1 MPDRILTTHVGS
13 LVRPPRVMSYIEAIE
28 GGVAVDSQAFDACLR
43 EEIATVVRQQADA
56 GIDIVSDG
64 EFGKLRSWSFY
75 VLDRLTGIEERDVDA
90 PRGAGRDQTLFPEFY
105 AEYFPTQKLPKRGT
119 AVAVAPITYK
129 GHAAVARDI
138 AIFKDALK
146 ASGAKVEGA
155 FLPVVAP
162 ASAVP
167 RSRNEYYKQRRGVP
181 VRARRRAAR
190 GIQGDRRRGPVRAG
204 RRRVPALHVR
214 RRLRGQGSRG
224 LSQMGRG
231 AHRRA
236 QPRARGPARGEGALS
251 HLLGQLQHAACQRRG
266 AEGHRRS
273 GAAR

>member
-28 GGVAVDSQAFDACLR
+28 GGVAVDSQAYDACLR
-43 EEIATVVRQQADA
+43 EEIATVVRQQAEA

-129 GHAAVARDI
+129 GHAAVARDV
-138 AIFKDALK
+138 AIFKEALE
-146 ASGAKVEGA
+146 ASDAKVEGA
-155 FLPVVAP
+155 FLPVVSP

-167 RSRNEYYKQRRGVP
+167 RSRNEYYNSDEEFLFALAAALREEYKAIVDAGLYVQVDDAFLPYMYDVAFAGRIWRAIANGRRCASTRSTTRS
-181 VRARRRAAR
+181 RACPTRRCAITSAGAASTRRTSATWRRRTSS
-190 GIQGDRRRGPVRAG
+190 IW
-204 RRRVPALHVR
+204 
-214 RRLRGQGSRG
+214 
-224 LSQMGRG
+224 
-231 AHRRA
+231 
-236 QPRARGPARGEGALS
+236 
-251 HLLGQLQHAACQRRG
+251 C
-266 AEGHRRS
+266 
-273 GAAR
+273 